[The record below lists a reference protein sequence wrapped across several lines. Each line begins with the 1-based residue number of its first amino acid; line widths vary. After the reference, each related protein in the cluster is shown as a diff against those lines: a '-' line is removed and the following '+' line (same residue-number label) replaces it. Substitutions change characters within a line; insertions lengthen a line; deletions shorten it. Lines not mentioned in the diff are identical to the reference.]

1 MSVVA
6 QRPNML
12 AEHAAE
18 LASRGWHVFPCRPG
32 NKRPA
37 VDRWE
42 ERACADPQR
51 VAPHW
56 PAGANIGLACGP
68 SGLVV
73 VDLDTHGT
81 LPDEWRLPGVR
92 DGRDVLAQL
101 CEWAGQLGDG
111 VFALGV
117 QPGQLLALV
126 GGEFLIDTRAAGGY
140 IVAPPSVVDGR
151 PYELLDDRDP
161 EPLPRLV
168 AASARAAARAA
179 LRAHGNSRSGEP
191 GRTRRDGRG
200 W

>member
-1 MSVVA
+1 
-6 QRPNML
+6 ML

-81 LPDEWRLPGVR
+81 LPDEWRVARGRRRRPVPPPPLAWGAPARPPPPAAAPPLRDEIAAGRARLDDGELLVR
-92 DGRDVLAQL
+92 AAV
-101 CEWAGQLGDG
+101 EAGIN
-111 VFALGV
+111 
-117 QPGQLLALV
+117 
-126 GGEFLIDTRAAGGY
+126 GGERYARSQVKHVLGG
-140 IVAPPSVVDGR
+140 A
-151 PYELLDDRDP
+151 
-161 EPLPRLV
+161 
-168 AASARAAARAA
+168 
-179 LRAHGNSRSGEP
+179 
-191 GRTRRDGRG
+191 

>member
-1 MSVVA
+1 
-6 QRPNML
+6 ML

-18 LASRGWHVFPCRPG
+18 LASRGWHVFPWRPG

-101 CEWAGQLGDG
+101 CEWAGQPWPVTRWTSTPSDGWHLWFRAPGVPELRNTAGLLG
-111 VFALGV
+111 
-117 QPGQLLALV
+117 PM
-126 GGEFLIDTRAAGGY
+126 IDSRAAGGY
-140 IVAPPSVVDGR
+140 IVVPPSVVDGR
-151 PYELLDDRDP
+151 PYRLLDDC
-161 EPLPRLV
+161 
-168 AASARAAARAA
+168 
-179 LRAHGNSRSGEP
+179 
-191 GRTRRDGRG
+191 
-200 W
+200 